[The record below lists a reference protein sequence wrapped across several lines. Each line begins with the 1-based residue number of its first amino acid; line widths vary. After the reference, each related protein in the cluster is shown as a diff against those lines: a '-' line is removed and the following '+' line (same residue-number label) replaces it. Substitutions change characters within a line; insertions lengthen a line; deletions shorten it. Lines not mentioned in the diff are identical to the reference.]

1 MNAGDAIY
9 TSRPEAHMLRPWAGF
24 GVFCL
29 YTVAALAA
37 GFVLIGRRDA

>member
-9 TSRPEAHMLRPWAGF
+9 TGRPEAHMLWPWAGF

-29 YTVAALAA
+29 YGIALVARLLA
-37 GFVLIGRRDA
+37 G